1 MNIELSNYIDNMIAQ
16 KGFDDF
22 TSKKV
27 RDYIEAHDTLYGNFI
42 DTKDVVDRISKNFKK
57 NIQFDFGRRG
67 FSRGGYSPVSK
78 SITIDTI
85 DFGEDEYFH
94 EFDHAATSD
103 LSTMPNY
110 EAEDAWDYEA
120 IDKRYKQGYKFYVG
134 IEISGQEPSGPEIRI
149 GKELNEGI
157 TVLKQ
162 RDYAKLK
169 GMPFSENGYDINY
182 NIAEQFGYIIG
193 RELLIKKQFYND
205 IEGIRDELTKYGINY
220 DETLQLMSKISSTDT
235 MSLDFYENLN
245 NSNKGEEFKTK
256 YQDIMTRGFIAK
268 RCKELGITDISKYYR
283 GLSHSQR
290 KIELAE
296 LDKFE
301 QFKICDSLVLE
312 QVRSGLQPK
321 NLLQK
326 IKDFFINKKIKM
338 LPEKTPETNEQEN
351 LDENKK
357 TKSWDLLNWGI
368 DEEEFRRESY
378 QVVQDTV
385 KENEKKI
392 TQSKTQKDGE
402 TQGDNR

>member
-1 MNIELSNYIDNMIAQ
+1 MNIELSNYIDDMIAQ

-27 RDYIEAHDTLYGNFI
+27 RDYIETHDALYGNFI
-42 DTKDVVDRISKNFKK
+42 DTKDAVDRISKNLKE
-57 NIQFDFGRRG
+57 NIQFNLGKRG
-67 FSRGGYSPVSK
+67 FSRGGYSPVSR

-94 EFDHAATSD
+94 EFDHVATSN

-110 EAEDAWDYEA
+110 EAENAWDYEA

-134 IEISGQEPSGPEIRI
+134 IEVYGQEPSGPEIRI

-162 RDYAKLK
+162 RDYVKLK
-169 GMPFSENGYDINY
+169 GIPFSTNGYDINY
-182 NIAEQFGYIIG
+182 NMAEQFGYIIG
-193 RELLIKKQFYND
+193 RNFLLEKQFYND
-205 IEGIRDELTKYGINY
+205 IDGIRDELTKYGINY
-220 DETLQLMSKISSTDT
+220 DEMLQLMSKFSSTDI

-245 NSNKGEEFKTK
+245 NSNKGEELKTK

-268 RCKELGITDISKYYR
+268 RCKELGITDISRYYS
-283 GLSHSQR
+283 GLNRSQR

-301 QFKICDSLVLE
+301 QFKICDSPVLE

-378 QVVQDTV
+378 QVVQDSLKNGKNTIQ
-385 KENEKKI
+385 NEK
-392 TQSKTQKDGE
+392 QKDVKVP
-402 TQGDNR
+402 GDN